1 MDVGAEHELDGSELP
16 DPRLKTRP
24 GEIESPG
31 NWDRR
36 IRDTWPSACRNWAA
50 KGGLSLLQ
58 RLAGR
63 RWYHPAGVLRGHQ
76 GAVRRYD
83 GPHPGPRP
91 MIRDLPESTR
101 TLVISYLGVR
111 RAIGAVGLL
120 LPILLGPVG
129 WLVFGIPIQDN
140 MSSYYH
146 TPLRDV
152 FVGAMCT
159 MGVFLYCYRGYDWI
173 ESWSAN
179 FGCLS
184 ALGVALF
191 PLDPDSDPLHQR
203 SVFGYVHTI
212 SGGVFFLTLAFYSL
226 YHFPTSKAEKHEVAP
241 HEAER
246 NFIYRTSGA
255 VILLSLIAMGVY
267 LVLLPEEWARLL
279 NHYNFLFW
287 MEWVAVWAFAASW
300 LTKGRAIFADIAVDL
315 MALPS
320 QLLRK
325 NE

>member
-1 MDVGAEHELDGSELP
+1 
-16 DPRLKTRP
+16 
-24 GEIESPG
+24 
-31 NWDRR
+31 
-36 IRDTWPSACRNWAA
+36 
-50 KGGLSLLQ
+50 
-58 RLAGR
+58 
-63 RWYHPAGVLRGHQ
+63 
-76 GAVRRYD
+76 
-83 GPHPGPRP
+83 

-129 WLVFGIPIQDN
+129 WLLLGIEIQDN

-146 TPLRDV
+146 TPLLDV

-159 MGVFLYCYRGYDWI
+159 IGVFLFCYRGYDWI

-179 FGCLS
+179 SGCLS

-191 PLDPDSDPLHQR
+191 PLDAHSDPLHPR
-203 SVFGYVHTI
+203 SAVGYLHTI
-212 SGGVFFLTLAFYSL
+212 SGTTFFVTLAFYSL
-226 YHFPTSKAEKHEVAP
+226 YHFPTSKAEKHEFAP

-255 VILLSLIAMGVY
+255 VILFSLIAMGVY
-267 LVLLPEEWARLL
+267 LVLLPEDWRRLF

-287 MEWVAVWAFAASW
+287 TEWVAVWAFAASW

>member
-1 MDVGAEHELDGSELP
+1 MDVGAEHELDGSEFS

-24 GEIESPG
+24 GETPG
-31 NWDRR
+31 NWGRS
-36 IRDTWPSACRNWAA
+36 IRDTLPSACRVWAA
-50 KGGLSLLQ
+50 NGGLSLLQ

-63 RWYHPAGVLRGHQ
+63 RRYHPGEAIRGHQ
-76 GAVRRYD
+76 DAVRRYP

-91 MIRDLPESTR
+91 MIRDLPKSTR

-129 WLVFGIPIQDN
+129 WLVFGIEIQDN
-140 MSSYYH
+140 ISSYYH

-159 MGVFLYCYRGYDWI
+159 IGVFLFCYRGYDWI

-191 PLDPDSDPLHQR
+191 PLDPNSDPLHQR
-203 SVFGYVHTI
+203 SVVGYLHTI
-212 SGGVFFLTLAFYSL
+212 SGVAFFLTLAFYSL
-226 YHFPTSKAEKHEVAP
+226 YHFPTSKAEKHEFAP

-255 VILLSLIAMGVY
+255 LILLSLIAMGVY
-267 LVLLPEEWARLL
+267 LLLLPEEWGHLF

-287 MEWVAVWAFAASW
+287 MQWVAVWAFAASW